1 MFLPFLSKEKRIFQK
16 MGYFADQ
23 EGIMRRYICEA
34 KYWELHLNQTKEF
47 ILNSAQS
54 KIRNKVAVLGS
65 GWLLDVPLEELS
77 SRFKEVWLYDI
88 KHPYPVQSRAMK
100 LENVKLVETDI
111 SGFASSVYYAC
122 KKAGA
127 FNVHELS
134 PAVSFDLRDFDFVV
148 SCNMLNQLD
157 ILLIDYIRQKTR
169 LEKAEEQQLREKV
182 QQFHLSLLPQHK
194 SCVVSD
200 VEELTVSMQGEIVQ
214 ARALVFEPAIF
225 NSLENSWMW
234 HFDNSFTYR
243 SGYNTWFKVVAVNL

>member
-16 MGYFADQ
+16 MGYFSDQ
-23 EGIMRRYICEA
+23 EGIMRRYIREVQ
-34 KYWELHLNQTKEF
+34 YWEPHLNHTKEF

-77 SRFKEVWLYDI
+77 TMFKEVWLFDI
-88 KHPYPVQSRAMK
+88 KHPYPVQSRALK
-100 LENVKLVETDI
+100 LGNVRLVETDV
-111 SGFASSVYYAC
+111 SGFACSVYFTCREADP
-122 KKAGA
+122 
-127 FNVHELS
+127 FNIHRLS
-134 PAVSFDLRDFDFVV
+134 PAVSFDLKDFDYVV

-169 LEKAEEQQLREKV
+169 LEKAEEQQLRKKV
-182 QQFHLSLLPQHK
+182 QQFHLSLLPEAK

-200 VEELTVSMQGEIVQ
+200 IEELSVSIKGEVLETKP
-214 ARALVFEPAIF
+214 LVFDPVIYKPQEY
-225 NSLENSWMW
+225 SWIW